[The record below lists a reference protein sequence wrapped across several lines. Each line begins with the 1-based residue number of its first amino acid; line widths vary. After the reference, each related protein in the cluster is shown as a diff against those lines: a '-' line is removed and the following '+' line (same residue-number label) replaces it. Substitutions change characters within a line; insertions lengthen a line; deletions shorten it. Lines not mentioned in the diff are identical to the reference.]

1 MNRTAPA
8 LVNLL
13 RVCLIAAPVIASVMS
28 LTSDYNRH
36 PDEIHHF
43 EAVRYYTNHFLPPE
57 IGDPEVRASYSVWG
71 VSYLNHHWIEYLL
84 AGKFMWIVTPTV
96 GYLTAARLFN
106 VS

>member
-1 MNRTAPA
+1 MDRTAA
-8 LVNLL
+8 TFINVI
-13 RVCLIAAPVIASVMS
+13 RVCLILAPVVASVMS

-57 IGDPEVRASYSVWG
+57 IGDSEVQASYSVWG

-84 AGKFMWIVTPTV
+84 AGKFTRIMTPIVVDPV
-96 GYLTAARLFN
+96 
-106 VS
+106 